1 VIFLSATHDE
11 HTFAGSAMPRHTSF
25 RAAGPAGELVAEWRT
40 LFAGLLICSQLC
52 FVAFGQTCTGC
63 TSTKGIVPTTPPV
76 GREFSVAKEV
86 YEVYVLFAAAR
97 NGKFISDLSENDITV
112 LDDNQ
117 PPAAILGFRK
127 QQELPLRAGLLID
140 TSTSVRPRFRFEQ
153 QGAASFLRQVVR
165 RDGDQAFILGFSDN
179 LELAQDFSN
188 DPEVLAQGVQRLR
201 IGGGTALYE
210 AVATGCRKLL
220 ARREGGIVARVLVIL
235 SDGQNN
241 SGTLGLEAA
250 IETALEAQVS
260 IYTISTN
267 YRVGLEDWLG
277 HEGNRNLRKLA
288 EQTGGRMLAPP
299 DAREVE
305 SAFEKIAE
313 ELRNRYAVAYR
324 PANFKTDGHY
334 RKIRIRA
341 RWQGRNLQIRARKGY
356 YAKPASL
363 AGNDAGRP

>member
-1 VIFLSATHDE
+1 ML
-11 HTFAGSAMPRHTSF
+11 RHTSF
-25 RAAGPAGELVAEWRT
+25 RAVSRRAEIVAGWWT
-40 LFAGLLICSQLC
+40 LFAGLLIWSQLC
-52 FVAFGQTCTGC
+52 FVAYGQACTGC
-63 TSTKGIVPTTPPV
+63 TSTKEIVATTPAV
-76 GREFSVAKEV
+76 GHEFSVAKEV
-86 YEVYVLFAAAR
+86 HEVYVLFVAAR

-153 QGAASFLRQVVR
+153 QGAASFLGQVVR

-220 ARREGGIVARVLVIL
+220 ARREGEMVARVLVIL

-277 HEGNRNLRKLA
+277 HEGNGNLRKLA

-299 DAREVE
+299 DAREVK
-305 SAFEKIAE
+305 SAFEKIAQ

-341 RWQGRNLQIRARKGY
+341 RWQGRDLQIRARKGY
-356 YAKPASL
+356 YAKPATL
-363 AGNDAGRP
+363 ASNDGGRP